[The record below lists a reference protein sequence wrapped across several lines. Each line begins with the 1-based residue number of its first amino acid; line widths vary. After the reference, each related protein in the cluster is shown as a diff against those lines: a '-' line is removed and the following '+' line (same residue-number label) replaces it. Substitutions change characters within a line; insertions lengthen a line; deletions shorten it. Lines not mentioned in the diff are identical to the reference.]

1 MANQNLGKLDRIFRF
16 ILGIV
21 WLGPFA
27 PQFEGNAYNTIIFI
41 VALIAL
47 VESFLGWC
55 WLHTAFHID
64 NKNQ

>member
-21 WLGPFA
+21 WLSPLA
-27 PQFEGNAYNTIIFI
+27 PRFENSAYNIIIFI
-41 VALIAL
+41 VASIAL
-47 VESFLGWC
+47 IESFLGWC
-55 WLHTAFHID
+55 WLHTAFKID